1 MTATADTLNS
11 YGKLFSDEME
21 ETYSRIS
28 GDLEAARLIENT
40 EEKKKVNSDVPTDEK
55 P

>member
-1 MTATADTLNS
+1 
-11 YGKLFSDEME
+11 ME

-28 GDLEAARLIENT
+28 GNLEAARLIENA
-40 EEKKKVNSDVPTDEK
+40 EEKKKVNSDVPTDEN